1 MDRPVNDVESTRRR
15 AMTDIHDRPTPDE
28 TAPVL
33 DEPHLPAIYLAADAQ
48 ATAAQRRFMRLI
60 KGQIA
65 FPIAGVA
72 LSVLPV
78 VITSFDLTVLGVV
91 ASAAVAGAVT
101 LRIVQQTSHV
111 ETVWY
116 RARSC
121 AETIRS
127 LAWRYAVCA
136 LPFGP
141 ELAPD
146 ACDALFIDRLRN
158 VAVGFPDLAAPA
170 AGEEI
175 TPRMRE
181 LRESP
186 QPVRTEAYMHGRLID
201 QHDWYRGR
209 ALNAARA
216 ANRWDALFYV
226 LALSAVIAGFALVR
240 YNYAAPVISIA
251 GAGVGAIVA
260 WTGVRRYSSAA
271 HSYARVATDLSFAES
286 LIRHDETTRAWAEFV
301 ARIEDTIAHEQ
312 MHWIAARL

>member
-1 MDRPVNDVESTRRR
+1 
-15 AMTDIHDRPTPDE
+15 MTDIHEQPTP
-28 TAPVL
+28 APRARVL
-33 DEPHLPAIYLAADAQ
+33 DESSLPAIYVAADEQ
-48 ATAAQRRFMRLI
+48 ATSAQRRFMRLI
-60 KGQIA
+60 RGQIA
-65 FPIAGVA
+65 FPIAGVT

-78 VITSFDLTVLGVV
+78 VVTSYDLTVLGVV

-101 LRIVQQTSHV
+101 LRIAQQTSHI
-111 ETVWY
+111 ESVWY
-116 RARSC
+116 RARAS

-136 LPFGP
+136 APFGA

-146 ACDALFIDRLRN
+146 DSDALFVDRLR
-158 VAVGFPDLAAPA
+158 AVTSEFPDLAAPA

-181 LRESP
+181 LRASP
-186 QPVRTEAYMHGRLID
+186 QAVRTQAYVQGRLVD
-201 QHDWYRGR
+201 QHVWYRDR
-209 ALNAARA
+209 ALRA
-216 ANRWDALFYV
+216 AKASTRWDALFYL
-226 LALSAVIAGFALVR
+226 LALAAVIGGFALVR

-271 HSYARVATDLSFAES
+271 HSYAQVATDLSFAES
-286 LIRHDETTRAWAEFV
+286 LIRHEETTRQWSEFV
-301 ARIEDTIAHEQ
+301 GKVEDSIAQER